1 MQKLTLEEA
10 KAIYGYTQETHPDIF
25 KNMYDKAWISTFTSE
40 EAIGKKVAI
49 KKPAKGNP
57 IAVFIGGQIG
67 AGKSNLILLSAGE
80 LRALGE
86 DYVVIDDD
94 QYRKFYPNSE
104 ILARDYPTYYTD
116 ITAMGS
122 GIITPQIMQE
132 AVNQRYNFIFEGTMK
147 NTRILETMKRM
158 PKDIRKIVRVMAAS
172 YEEGLLS
179 AFERN
184 EELIRLGYTSRFIK
198 VPEYSKTYD
207 GVVDTVNQIEKSGVV
222 ERVEVYRRGSGDSRI
237 PIKVY
242 DSKSKNNS
250 YPSASVALSLERI
263 RNSSEISNNILGR
276 LETILNTPRIKTQEE
291 LEQLNLLR
299 QDIEGRTGEKM
310 EER

>member
-1 MQKLTLEEA
+1 MQEFNKINL
-10 KAIYGYTQETHPDIF
+10 KAT
-25 KNMYDKAWISTFTSE
+25 
-40 EAIGKKVAI
+40 
-49 KKPAKGNP
+49 
-57 IAVFIGGQIG
+57 
-67 AGKSNLILLSAGE
+67 
-80 LRALGE
+80 
-86 DYVVIDDD
+86 VIDDD
-94 QYRKFYPNSE
+94 GYRLLHPKAKEILKKYPLLYTEITGVETSLITSE
-104 ILARDYPTYYTD
+104 ILK
-116 ITAMGS
+116 
-122 GIITPQIMQE
+122 E
-132 AVNQRYNFIFEGTMK
+132 AIEKRYNFIFEGTMK